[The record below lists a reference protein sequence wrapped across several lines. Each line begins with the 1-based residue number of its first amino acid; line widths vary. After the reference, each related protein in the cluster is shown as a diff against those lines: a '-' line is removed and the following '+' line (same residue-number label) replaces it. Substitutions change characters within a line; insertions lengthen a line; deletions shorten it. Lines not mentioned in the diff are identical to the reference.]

1 MTEQHALDG
10 QDNSRISRRSVLK
23 ITGAVTLAGTTFTG
37 TAAAQPPQER
47 GRDRAATASGG
58 RSTQG
63 LNRADDASDGR
74 AGGNG
79 GGSQPGPIL

>member
-1 MTEQHALDG
+1 MTET
-10 QDNSRISRRSVLK
+10 NSISRRSVLK
-23 ITGAVTLAGTTFTG
+23 TAGVFALTGTAIAG

-47 GRDRAATASGG
+47 GRERAATASGG

-79 GGSQPGPIL
+79 GGFQPGPIG